1 MATNNVVTGVVE
13 EVSSRVGAYGTMY
26 SIKVDGTWYGAGNIK
41 PGEKGDTLK
50 FSAYKNGQ
58 YWNAKQFEKVEGGTP
73 TQAVTTAPEAR
84 SAPVAE
90 QPTET
95 AKPTTTAAPIR
106 QEYNK
111 PFDERQS
118 SIVFQSSRN
127 TALELVKLL
136 VANEA
141 AGFTKA
147 DKGKDKHEKIIA
159 LHDDLTTR
167 LYHQAMDHI
176 NFVGKAPPK
185 AVVDSEEDNDE

>member
-58 YWNAKQFEKVEGGTP
+58 YWNAKNFEKVEVVTP
-73 TQAVTTAPEAR
+73 PQATI
-84 SAPVAE
+84 AE
-90 QPTET
+90 QSVPIPTT
-95 AKPTTTAAPIR
+95 DMGKPTTATVPVR
-106 QEYNK
+106 QESPKY
-111 PFDERQS
+111 FDERQS

-185 AVVDSEEDNDE
+185 AVVDSGEEDGDE

>member
-1 MATNNVVTGVVE
+1 MATNNNVVTGVVE

-58 YWNAKQFEKVEGGTP
+58 YWNAKQFEKVE
-73 TQAVTTAPEAR
+73 AVTT
-84 SAPVAE
+84 APVAE
-90 QPTET
+90 QPAET
-95 AKPTTTAAPIR
+95 VKPTTTSITTTAAPVR
-106 QEYNK
+106 QEYSK

-141 AGFTKA
+141 AGFTKS
-147 DKGKDKHEKIIA
+147 DKGKDKHEKIVA

-185 AVVDSEEDNDE
+185 AVVDSGEEEGDE